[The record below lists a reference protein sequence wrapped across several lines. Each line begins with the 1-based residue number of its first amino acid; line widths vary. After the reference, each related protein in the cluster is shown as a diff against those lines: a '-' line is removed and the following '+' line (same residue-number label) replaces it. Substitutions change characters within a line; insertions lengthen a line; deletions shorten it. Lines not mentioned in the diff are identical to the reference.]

1 MKAEILPERMPIQ
14 LTLDDPDYGR
24 LHAPMAMF
32 ERHNLQ
38 AMGNHCGQGLGRLAE
53 RGGVSPCE
61 ALAILDNRP
70 WHSMDRKEA
79 KAELKRRIELWT
91 QE

>member
-1 MKAEILPERMPIQ
+1 MNKFVVPERMPIQ
-14 LTLDDPDYGR
+14 LSLDDPDYGR
-24 LHAPMAMF
+24 LSAPMIMF
-32 ERHNLQ
+32 EEHNAQ
-38 AMGNHCGQGLGRLAE
+38 AMDNHCGQGIVRLAE

-70 WHSMDRKEA
+70 WHSMDRNEA